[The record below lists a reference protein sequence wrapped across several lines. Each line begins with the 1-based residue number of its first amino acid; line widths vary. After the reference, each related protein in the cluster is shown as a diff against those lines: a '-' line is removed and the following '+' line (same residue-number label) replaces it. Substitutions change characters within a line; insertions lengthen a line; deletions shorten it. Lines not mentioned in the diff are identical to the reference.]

1 MPDQHVSNGN
11 QINGNHTNGDV
22 EHDGAGPEYDVNPK
36 SFRVRMAAII
46 ENFSFLWF
54 TLSMNTGILSIIM
67 HQLPYQVRQR
77 LRSCFFD
84 GNSLILET

>member
-1 MPDQHVSNGN
+1 MPDQHVSNGDRT
-11 QINGNHTNGDV
+11 NGTHTNGDV
-22 EHDGAGPEYDVNPK
+22 EQDGAGREYDGNPK

-54 TLSMNTGILSIIM
+54 TLSMDTGILSILM

-77 LRSCFFD
+77 LLRSCID
-84 GNSLILET
+84 GSVC